1 MIGEGR
7 FLRLQRRIPDHDAR
21 VLPLINIVFLL
32 LIFFVVTGH
41 MSASSLFEMEPTQSA
56 GAGTPQA
63 EDLTVFMARDG
74 RLAIDGTLVELGEL
88 EMRIRTR
95 IDAQNTGELRVHLQA
110 DGRTEATQVV
120 AVMEALRAA
129 GVERLELLTLPRR

>member
-1 MIGEGR
+1 MIGDSR
-7 FLRLQRRIPDHDAR
+7 FLRVRRRTPDDDAR

-41 MSASSLFEMEPTQSA
+41 MSASSPFEMEPAQSA
-56 GAGTPQA
+56 GAGTPQP

-74 RLAIDGTLVELGEL
+74 RLAVADALVELQEL
-88 EMRIRTR
+88 ETHIRAR
-95 IDAQNTGELRVHLQA
+95 IDTQDTGELRVRLQA